1 MTELP
6 ILPSD
11 PEAPTTA
18 IARGCISDFMVSRI
32 SSCE

>member
-6 ILPSD
+6 ILPSES
-11 PEAPTTA
+11 EAPTTA
-18 IARGCISDFMVSRI
+18 IAFGLNIRFITPRI